1 MLTMIVNIFGLLL
14 IAAIVWWFWLAGKS
28 GKSVVSQQVSAAS
41 LEVLVK
47 DGVYEPDHIRLPAGR
62 PATLK
67 FRRED
72 PSPCAEYVLFP
83 DLEVSAQLAVNEV
96 TEVHL
101 PAAEPGKYPFTCQ
114 MQMYR
119 GVLLV
124 E

>member
-1 MLTMIVNIFGLLL
+1 MLTMIVNVAGALL
-14 IAAIVWWFWLAGKS
+14 IAAIVWWFWIAGKKEKV
-28 GKSVVSQQVSAAS
+28 GAANTVSRA
-41 LEVLVK
+41 ETEILVK
-47 DGVYEPDHIRLPAGR
+47 DGVYEPDRISLPAGS

-96 TEVHL
+96 TEVRL